1 MKDKEKATKEIPDE
15 YEGYQVPEYCKEE
28 PELFPEFCGAVKA
41 SKKMIRTRQI
51 MTNCAITL
59 QAVALLFAIIVL
71 TQLYLIGE

>member
-41 SKKMIRTRQI
+41 SKKMIHTRRI
-51 MTNCAITL
+51 MTNCAIAL
-59 QAVALLFAIIVL
+59 QAVTLISSITVMIVI
-71 TQLYLIGE
+71 TQ